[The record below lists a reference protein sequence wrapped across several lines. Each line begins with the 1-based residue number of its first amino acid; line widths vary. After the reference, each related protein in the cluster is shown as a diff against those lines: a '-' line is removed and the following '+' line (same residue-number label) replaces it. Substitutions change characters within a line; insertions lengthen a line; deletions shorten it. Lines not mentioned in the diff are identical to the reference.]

1 MSILTLQLKRLG
13 KKKIHLLEFEI
24 EKQPQTLKE
33 LIEECVKSEVK
44 RYNEKS
50 EVKRYNEK
58 REEIKLMSFLSPKDI
73 QEQSETGKIGFGDL
87 ENREL
92 AQVDEAIANAL
103 LAFEDGLYVVFVDD
117 EEIKSF
123 EQSIALK
130 PDSVI
135 AFIRLTFLTGT
146 YW

>member
-33 LIEECVKSEVK
+33 LIEECV
-44 RYNEKS
+44 KS

-123 EQSIALK
+123 ASS
-130 PDSVI
+130 SVI
-135 AFIRLTFLTGT
+135 INFA
-146 YW
+146 

>member
-1 MSILTLQLKRLG
+1 MSVITLQLKRLG
-13 KKKIHLLEFEI
+13 KKKIHLLDFEI
-24 EKQPQTLKE
+24 EKHPQTLKE

-44 RYNEKS
+44 RYNEK
-50 EVKRYNEK
+50 
-58 REEIKLMSFLSPKDI
+58 REGIRLMSFLSPKEI

-87 ENREL
+87 NNTEL
-92 AQVDEAIANAL
+92 AQVDQAIANAL
-103 LAFEDGLYVVFVDD
+103 LAFEDGLFVVFVDD

-123 EQSIALK
+123 EESIDLK
-130 PDSVI
+130 PDSSI

>member
-1 MSILTLQLKRLG
+1 MEYMSILTLQLKRLW

-44 RYNEKS
+44 H
-50 EVKRYNEK
+50 YNEK

-123 EQSIALK
+123 EQSIDLK

>member
-1 MSILTLQLKRLG
+1 MEYMSILTLQLKRLG

-33 LIEECVKSEVK
+33 LIEQCV
-44 RYNEKS
+44 KS

-123 EQSIALK
+123 EQSIDLK

>member
-33 LIEECVKSEVK
+33 LIEECV
-44 RYNEKS
+44 KS

-103 LAFEDGLYVVFVDD
+103 LAFEDGLFVVFVDD

-123 EQSIALK
+123 EQSIDLK

>member
-24 EKQPQTLKE
+24 EKQPQTLKQ

-44 RYNEKS
+44 RYNEKR
-50 EVKRYNEK
+50 K
-58 REEIKLMSFLSPKDI
+58 EIKLMSFLSPKDI
-73 QEQSETGKIGFGDL
+73 QEQSVTGKIGFGDL
-87 ENREL
+87 ENKEL

-103 LAFEDGLYVVFVDD
+103 LAFEDGLFVVFVDD
-117 EEIKSF
+117 MEIKSF
-123 EQSIALK
+123 EQSISLK

>member
-1 MSILTLQLKRLG
+1 MPILTLHLKRLG

-24 EKQPQTLKE
+24 EKKPQTLKE

-44 RYNEKS
+44 RYNEK
-50 EVKRYNEK
+50 RQ
-58 REEIKLMSFLSPKDI
+58 EIKLMSFLSPKDI

-87 ENREL
+87 ENKEL

-103 LAFEDGLYVVFVDD
+103 LAFEDGLFVVFVDD
-117 EEIKSF
+117 VEIKSF
-123 EQSIALK
+123 EETIDLK
-130 PDSVI
+130 TDSVI

>member
-33 LIEECVKSEVK
+33 LIEQCV
-44 RYNEKS
+44 KS

-103 LAFEDGLYVVFVDD
+103 LAFEDGLFVVFVDD

>member
-44 RYNEKS
+44 H
-50 EVKRYNEK
+50 YNEK

>member
-33 LIEECVKSEVK
+33 LIEECV
-44 RYNEKS
+44 KS

>member
-44 RYNEKS
+44 H
-50 EVKRYNEK
+50 YNEK

-103 LAFEDGLYVVFVDD
+103 LAFEDGLFVVFVDD

>member
-44 RYNEKS
+44 H
-50 EVKRYNEK
+50 YNEK
-58 REEIKLMSFLSPKDI
+58 REEVKLMSFLSPKDI

>member
-33 LIEECVKSEVK
+33 LIEQCV
-44 RYNEKS
+44 KS

-123 EQSIALK
+123 EQSIDLK

>member
-24 EKQPQTLKE
+24 EKQPQTLKD
-33 LIEECVKSEVK
+33 LIEECV
-44 RYNEKS
+44 KS

-103 LAFEDGLYVVFVDD
+103 LAFEDGLFVVFVDD

-123 EQSIALK
+123 EQSIDLK

>member
-33 LIEECVKSEVK
+33 LIEQCV
-44 RYNEKS
+44 KS

-103 LAFEDGLYVVFVDD
+103 LAFEDGLFVLFVDD

>member
-44 RYNEKS
+44 H
-50 EVKRYNEK
+50 YNEK

-123 EQSIALK
+123 EQSIDLK